1 MATNASMTLVVENVQ
16 FLFLAHTHVDSP
28 PPSALNHKCHIL
40 ALLLWSEEVMT
51 WPVGVHAEITDHHI
65 FLNEG
70 LKIHQP
76 KCCDKN
82 NIDQETHLKE
92 SMYNRKFHNWNASL
106 KAHQPKWCDKNNKFE
121 ENCLKNSMYNNY
133 KVRMQRRQ
141 TKGYDKDY
149 KSHLRESM
157 YNSNSSCQV
166 YKQTKKNEDR
176 SLNYLWDGSNVEIGE
191 WTNKKITLFQA
202 NPKAKS
208 LKGWHVDH

>member
-1 MATNASMTLVVENVQ
+1 MTGQSGLNLLLCKMDASKYERVFPTSSLSKEESLVPGIQTMWQYLPHCTKNKIDGYQCQHDTGSGECQ

-92 SMYNRKFHNWNASL
+92 SMYNRKFHN
-106 KAHQPKWCDKNNKFE
+106 
-121 ENCLKNSMYNNY
+121 
-133 KVRMQRRQ
+133 
-141 TKGYDKDY
+141 
-149 KSHLRESM
+149 
-157 YNSNSSCQV
+157 
-166 YKQTKKNEDR
+166 
-176 SLNYLWDGSNVEIGE
+176 
-191 WTNKKITLFQA
+191 
-202 NPKAKS
+202 
-208 LKGWHVDH
+208 